1 MSTPPTGSN
10 PARITS
16 EVVAKVAKL
25 ASLQLSEAELELMTS
40 QLSGMLDHFADIDK
54 LNLSNVAPLA
64 QPFPLKNVFREDV
77 VVAGVDRDEVLAAAP
92 AAQEGRFRVP
102 PSSGLGEQ

>member
-1 MSTPPTGSN
+1 VSTPPTGSN

-25 ASLQLSEAELELMTS
+25 ASLQLSEAELVLMTS

-54 LNLSNVAPLA
+54 LDLADVAPLA

-77 VVAGVDRDEVLAAAP
+77 VVAGLDRDEVLAAAP
-92 AAQEGRFRVP
+92 AAEDGRFRVP

>member
-1 MSTPPTGSN
+1 MSTPSSGSS

-25 ASLQLSEAELELMTS
+25 SSLHLNDDELALMTS
-40 QLSGMLDHFADIDK
+40 QLSGMLDPFADIVK
-54 LNLSNVAPLA
+54 LDLSNVEPLA

-77 VVAGVDRDEVLAAAP
+77 VVTGLDRDEVLAAAP
-92 AAQEGRFRVP
+92 AAEGGRFRVP
-102 PSSGLGEQ
+102 PSLGLGEQ

>member
-40 QLSGMLDHFADIDK
+40 QLSGMLDHFADSDK
-54 LNLSNVAPLA
+54 PNLSHVAPLA
-64 QPFPLKNVFREDV
+64 QPSPLKTVLRDHGV
-77 VVAGVDRDEVLAAAP
+77 GAGVDRDEVLAAAP

>member
-1 MSTPPTGSN
+1 MSGSS
-10 PARITS
+10 PARITA

-25 ASLQLSEAELELMTS
+25 SSLQLSDAELALMTS

-54 LNLSNVAPLA
+54 LDLSNVEPLA

-77 VVAGVDRDEVLAAAP
+77 VVAGLDRDEVLDAAP
-92 AAQEGRFRVP
+92 AAEDGRFRVP
-102 PSSGLGEQ
+102 PSLGLGEQ

>member
-1 MSTPPTGSN
+1 MSTPAAGSN

-25 ASLQLSEAELELMTS
+25 ASLQLSEDELVLMTN

-54 LNLSNVAPLA
+54 LDLEHVAPLA
-64 QPFPLKNVFREDV
+64 QPLPLKNVFRDDV
-77 VVAGVDRDEVLAAAP
+77 IVQGLDRDEVLAAAP
-92 AAQEGRFRVP
+92 AAEDGRFRVP

>member
-54 LNLSNVAPLA
+54 LDLSNVAPLA

-102 PSSGLGEQ
+102 PSSGLG

>member
-1 MSTPPTGSN
+1 MGTPPTGST

>member
-25 ASLQLSEAELELMTS
+25 ASLQLSEAELVLMTS

-54 LNLSNVAPLA
+54 LDLADVAPLA

-77 VVAGVDRDEVLAAAP
+77 VVAGLDRDEVLAAAP
-92 AAQEGRFRVP
+92 AAEDGRFRVP

>member
-54 LNLSNVAPLA
+54 LDLSNVAPLA

-92 AAQEGRFRVP
+92 AAQAGRFRVP

>member
-64 QPFPLKNVFREDV
+64 QPFPLMNVFREDV
-77 VVAGVDRDEVLAAAP
+77 VVAGLDRDEVLAAAP
-92 AAQEGRFRVP
+92 AAQDGRFRVP

>member
-1 MSTPPTGSN
+1 MSTPTSGSN
-10 PARITS
+10 PARITT

-25 ASLQLSEAELELMTS
+25 ASLQLSEDELVLMTS

-54 LNLSNVAPLA
+54 LDLEQVAPLA
-64 QPFPLKNVFREDV
+64 QPLPLKNVFRDDV
-77 VVAGVDRDEVLAAAP
+77 IVQGLDRDEVLAAAP
-92 AAQEGRFRVP
+92 AAEDGRFRVP